1 MIIEINDSKTI
12 GDIQDKFSTF
22 FPFLKIEFY
31 ERPHH
36 WHEGSESKTAFPRD
50 KKLGEIRKNH
60 PHGALEIHS
69 WYRTGDLEQ
78 AFHKKFI
85 LNVQVLRLH
94 GNHWVQTAGTDK
106 LTLKEQNEIGRNA
119 TVENNSLIDSVT
131 ERNNLY

>member
-22 FPFLKIEFY
+22 FPFLKIDFY

-60 PHGALEIHS
+60 PHGALE
-69 WYRTGDLEQ
+69 RREL
-78 AFHKKFI
+78 A
-85 LNVQVLRLH
+85 
-94 GNHWVQTAGTDK
+94 TA
-106 LTLKEQNEIGRNA
+106 QNQ
-119 TVENNSLIDSVT
+119 S
-131 ERNNLY
+131 